1 MQFSVIVLSSNSV
14 LGGSVEMELVRLV
27 EEVSEITFHS
37 VEDDITLIIK
47 VASTIDLTKRAS
59 SSESSTTGI
68 GLAKSL

>member
-1 MQFSVIVLSSNSV
+1 M

-47 VASTIDLTKRAS
+47 VASTIDLTKRAWF

-68 GLAKSL
+68 GLVKSL